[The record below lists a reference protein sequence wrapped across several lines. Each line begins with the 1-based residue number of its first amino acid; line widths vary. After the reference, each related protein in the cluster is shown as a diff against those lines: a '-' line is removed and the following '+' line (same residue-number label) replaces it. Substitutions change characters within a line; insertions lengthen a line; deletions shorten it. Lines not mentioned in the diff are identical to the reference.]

1 MAHTRPWRRAL
12 GIVTA
17 LGMTAVL
24 AACGSGGSSD
34 GSSASASGSGGGGDT
49 TLNVLSWETYHD
61 QAWLDEFAKET
72 GIEVNVVNV
81 GSADEMFAKVKSNPD
96 QWDLALATS
105 GWFSNYVKEDLIVPI
120 DESKVKADIQ
130 LGFDWKAATSVD
142 GKNYGVLYNWGNQ
155 PLAWLSTSGYTGE
168 PNDWNVLWDPTYKG
182 KVSLF
187 DDPTSVLPM
196 IALAAGIKDPYNL
209 DDAQFQ
215 QMSDKLMALRPQIK
229 RLTSGFNDQTDQFAS
244 GEATIG
250 YLNNIA
256 SVGAVAKK
264 GKELKVSNTVTQGI
278 PAWSDNYA
286 ITKAGAA
293 KGDAA
298 YTFINYTLT
307 MPWQARFIQNSGN
320 DGVLTYEQATS
331 AEAQQAGLT
340 KEAIDGTLIPATQQG
355 DAFWKAM
362 LFFQTVND
370 LDKRIALWNEFKLGI
385 GS

>member
-1 MAHTRPWRRAL
+1 MSHNRSWRRTLSAL
-12 GIVTA
+12 TA

-24 AACGSGGSSD
+24 AACGSSSSAGSS
-34 GSSASASGSGGGGDT
+34 SSGSAAAGDT

-61 QAWLDEFAKET
+61 QAWLDEFTKST
-72 GIEVNVVNV
+72 GIKVNVVNV
-81 GSADEMFAKVKSNPD
+81 GSPDEMFAKVKSNPD

-105 GWFSNYVKEDLIVPI
+105 GWFSNYVKEDLIVPV
-120 DESKVKADIQ
+120 DESKVKADIK

-142 GKNYGVLYNWGNQ
+142 GKNYGVLYNWGDQ
-155 PLAWLSTSGYTGE
+155 PLAWLADSGYTGS
-168 PNDWNVLWDPTYKG
+168 PNDWSVLWDPQYKG
-182 KVSLF
+182 KVSVF

-196 IALAAGIKDPYNL
+196 IALAAGIKDPYHL

-229 RLTSGFNDQTDQFAS
+229 RLTSGFNDQTDQFAT
-244 GEATIG
+244 GEASIG

-264 GKELKVSNTVTQGI
+264 GKELKVSNTVTQGV

-286 ITKAGAA
+286 ITKSGAA
-293 KGDAA
+293 KGDAV
-298 YTFINYTLT
+298 YTFINYTETL
-307 MPWQARFIQNSGN
+307 PWQARFVQSSGN
-320 DGVLTYEQATS
+320 NGTLTYEQATS
-331 AEAQQAGLT
+331 ADAVKAGLT
-340 KEAIDGTLIPATQQG
+340 KDALDATLIPATQQG